1 MKKILIA
8 ILVIT
13 LAGCTKEKVCSKAV
27 LVGDAPP
34 PYAPGWTRVILE
46 NGDTLTM
53 KGQFEKGEIIC
64 YKQ

>member
-13 LAGCTKEKVCSKAV
+13 LASCTKEKVCSKALV
-27 LVGDAPP
+27 VGDAPP
-34 PYAPGWTRVILE
+34 PYDRGWTRVILE
-46 NGDTLTM
+46 NGDTLHM

-64 YKQ
+64 YKR